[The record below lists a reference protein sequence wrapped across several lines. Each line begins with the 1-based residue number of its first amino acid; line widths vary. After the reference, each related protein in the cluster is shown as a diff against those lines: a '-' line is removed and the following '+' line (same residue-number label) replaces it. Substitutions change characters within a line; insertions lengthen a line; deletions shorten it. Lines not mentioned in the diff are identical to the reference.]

1 MTVTEPTPQEVNA
14 MQVLVTAA
22 SKHGATREIASWI
35 ADALRDAGVPTSLRE
50 PGQVASLEGVDAVVI
65 GSGVYAGHWLKE
77 ATTLVEAFGPDFATR
92 DVWLF
97 SSGPAGEPLKPDSDP
112 VDAEPMRAATHAR
125 EHRVF
130 AGRIDRSTMGFAERA
145 IMAALRVP
153 EGDWRPRPEI
163 EAWAREIAATLVAR
177 KPAKV

>member
-1 MTVTEPTPQEVNA
+1 MTVPTNHMEVHV
-14 MQVLVTAA
+14 MHVVVTAA

-35 ADALRDAGVPTSLRE
+35 AEALNGAGVEAALRE
-50 PGQVASLEGVDAVVI
+50 PGQIETLDGIDAVVI

-77 ATTLVEAFGPDFATR
+77 ATTFVDHFGPAFATR

-97 SSGPAGEPLKPDSDP
+97 SSGPAGEPLKPEGDP
-112 VDAEPMRAATHAR
+112 ADVEPMRAATHAR

-153 EGDWRPRPEI
+153 EGDWRPRPAI
-163 EAWAREIAATLVAR
+163 EAWAREIAATLIAR
-177 KPAKV
+177 VPAGV